1 VRHVSVQQ
9 LHRLTAF
16 ILPITWLRFVAGQH
30 LEAPSDAKMGERQ
43 KHEAAAPKASCGD
56 LEKVLFLKS
65 VQSFNNGGLI
75 LRPVDRRRV
84 VADDQ

>member
-1 VRHVSVQQ
+1 MFRCCCDA
-9 LHRLTAF
+9 LHASERTYRDGWSKA
-16 ILPITWLRFVAGQH
+16 I
-30 LEAPSDAKMGERQ
+30 EPSGLDMGERQ